1 MTTRAACYDVP
12 KFHERLWREFA
23 EDASEVPAVVKAGD
37 AKVAGFG
44 DGFVPEMFHRFYAD
58 RPREIPAESR
68 ESGAA
73 VRAKLH
79 SLASELPEVESLRKR
94 TLHNDLWSGMAAT
107 QIAEHV
113 ANALPKR
120 RTPPTD
126 PDTAARVLRGM
137 QSLIRRDPSKAGEL
151 AGELAEAEGRARG
164 CAFKAAEEA
173 EGLDESALRTAM
185 REGIEAAHE
194 AIDEARA
201 AIETFGGTGA
211 GYGGERT
218 GGMTP
223 AVAIELARKVA
234 SSDKLRRIIELA
246 GRLMATG
253 RAKRATKTNFA
264 RSEIVGVEPVGDF
277 SELVPGELVNLA
289 HPLTAAD
296 LASRVIEHGALGYEL
311 KGTEKLTRGPIVVG
325 LDVSGSMG
333 GDKDVW
339 SKAIA
344 LALLDAARKDG
355 RPFGV
360 VLFDGKVVDS
370 YYAPKPEQSDP
381 AALLRI
387 MLNEASGG
395 CDFDLPIN
403 PVLDMIEKAPATGA
417 ASAFSR
423 ADGILI
429 TDACIG
435 PAHNRK
441 AAATMARA
449 DKVGCHLFGIL
460 IGSDDG
466 TLAKWSH
473 ETVAI
478 NDVREDSK
486 AVDLV
491 FDGILP

>member
-1 MTTRAACYDVP
+1 MATRAACYDVP

-23 EDASEVPAVVKAGD
+23 GSATEVPEVVKAGD

-58 RPREIPAESR
+58 RPREIPGPER
-68 ESGAA
+68 EAAAA
-73 VRAKLH
+73 VRARLH
-79 SLASELPEVESLRKR
+79 SLASELPEVETLRKR

-107 QIAEHV
+107 EIAERV
-113 ANALPKR
+113 AEALPKR
-120 RTPPTD
+120 RTPPPD
-126 PDTAARVLRGM
+126 PDAAARVLRGM
-137 QSLIRRDPSKAGEL
+137 QSLVRRDPSKVDEL
-151 AGELAEAEGRARG
+151 AGELAEAEGRVRG
-164 CAFKAAEEA
+164 ASFKAAEEA
-173 EGLDESALRTAM
+173 EGIDESALRTAM

-201 AIETFGGTGA
+201 AIETFGGSGA

-253 RAKRATKTNFA
+253 RAKRATRTDFA

-277 SELVPGELVNLA
+277 ADLVPGELVNLA

-311 KGTEKLTRGPIVVG
+311 KGTERMKRGPIVVG

-370 YYAPKPEQSDP
+370 YYCPKPEACDP

-403 PVLDMIEKAPATGA
+403 PVLDMIEKAPALG
-417 ASAFSR
+417 R
-423 ADGILI
+423 ADGILV

-435 PAHNRK
+435 ESHNRK
-441 AAATMARA
+441 APAAMARA
-449 DKVGCHLFGIL
+449 DKAGAHLFGVI

-466 TLAKWSH
+466 TLARWSH
-473 ETVAI
+473 EAVAI
-478 NDVREDSK
+478 SDVREDSK
-486 AVDLV
+486 AVDLI
-491 FDGILP
+491 FDGVLP